1 MAAEP
6 DTFWTSMETITWGK
20 QQLRPKFKPGKGF
33 HYSDTNYEL
42 LGLIIEKI
50 TGMKFHEAL
59 HQFIFTPLE
68 MNNTCLLFHS
78 ESNVMSAYL
87 MADLYYKGLNLSKA
101 KSISMSC
108 AAVGIL
114 RGMSLLI
121 LRRFH
126 PKFFLKTLG
135 EITARSKSN
144 LFGHFGHAKARLQQ
158 LRSLFQPHRSHK
170 FRGRLSGYG
179 R

>member
-1 MAAEP
+1 MFQNICVICAFVGYILNSLRSPRLCA
-6 DTFWTSMETITWGK
+6 TIFYNRYL
-20 QQLRPKFKPGKGF
+20 QLGYPYGVSSKNITVTESIVPLRTTVFYYRLLTID
-33 HYSDTNYEL
+33 YSL
-42 LGLIIEKI
+42 
-50 TGMKFHEAL
+50 
-59 HQFIFTPLE
+59 P
-68 MNNTCLLFHS
+68 
-78 ESNVMSAYL
+78 
-87 MADLYYKGLNLSKA
+87 
-101 KSISMSC
+101 
-108 AAVGIL
+108 
-114 RGMSLLI
+114 LI